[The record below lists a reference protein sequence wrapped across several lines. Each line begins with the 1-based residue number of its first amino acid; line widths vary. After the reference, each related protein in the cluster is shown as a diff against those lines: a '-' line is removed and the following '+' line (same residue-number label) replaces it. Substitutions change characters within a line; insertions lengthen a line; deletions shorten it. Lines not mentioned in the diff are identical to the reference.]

1 MKHFNLTIF
10 IALFFLA
17 LTSIVPASAQ
27 ELPFQGGESLSY
39 KIHYK
44 WGVINADIAKL
55 EFNLKEENYKGTPCF
70 RLVTKGA
77 TSNLA
82 ASIVKVQYYYD
93 CRFSKDGLIPLAFY
107 REQTE
112 GSYWA
117 KNNYT
122 WNATGKSLHAVV
134 DKSTRPHR
142 DTTFNS
148 KDMIYDVIS
157 ALYAVRAA
165 DLDAVKEGKT
175 LHLVTA
181 LDCNLND
188 LRVSYVKT
196 ENKKV
201 PDLGVVEADKYV
213 LYFRTRKGGERRDKE
228 SSVAISNK
236 GDGNLDP
243 IYLWITPDESR
254 TVVSFSASIAVG
266 SVVGRLVDSRGTK
279 RDIVTIK

>member
-1 MKHFNLTIF
+1 MRHSNLTLIF
-10 IALFFLA
+10 ALVFAA
-17 LTSIVPASAQ
+17 LTTIGASAQ
-27 ELPFQGGESLSY
+27 ELPFQGGENLTY
-39 KIHYK
+39 KLHYK

-55 EFNLKEENYKGTPCF
+55 EFNIKEENYQDTPCF

-82 ASIVKVQYYYD
+82 ASIVKVKYYYD
-93 CRFSKDGLIPLAFY
+93 SRFSRDGLVPLAFY

-112 GSYWA
+112 GDYWA

-122 WNATGKSLHAVV
+122 WNNSGKKLHAVV

-142 DTTFNS
+142 DTTFTD
-148 KDMIYDVIS
+148 KDIIYDVIS

-165 DLDAVKEGKT
+165 DLDAVKAGKK

-181 LDCNLND
+181 LDCNVND
-188 LRVSYVKT
+188 LSVSYVKT

-201 PDLGVVEADKYV
+201 PDLGTVVADKYA
-213 LYFRTRKGGERRDKE
+213 LYFRTRKGNERRDKE
-228 SSVAISNK
+228 SSVAISTK
-236 GDGNLDP
+236 EDGNLTP

-254 TVVSFSASIAVG
+254 MVVSFSAAIAVG

>member
-1 MKHFNLTIF
+1 MRHSRLTLI
-10 IALFFLA
+10 IALFFAA
-17 LTSIVPASAQ
+17 LTSIGASAQ
-27 ELPFQGGESLSY
+27 ELPFQGGENLSY
-39 KIHYK
+39 KLHYK

-55 EFNLKEENYKGTPCF
+55 EFNIKEENYQGTPCF
-70 RLVTKGA
+70 RIVTKGA

-82 ASIVKVQYYYD
+82 ASIVKVKYYYD
-93 CRFSKDGLIPLAFY
+93 SRFSRDGLVPLHFY

-112 GSYWA
+112 GDYWA

-122 WNATGKSLHAVV
+122 WDDSGKNLRAVV

-142 DTTFNS
+142 DTTFTS
-148 KDMIYDVIS
+148 KDIIYDVIS
-157 ALYAVRAA
+157 ALYAVRAS
-165 DLDAVKEGKT
+165 DLDAVKAGKT

-181 LDCNLND
+181 LDCNVND
-188 LRVSYVKT
+188 LSVSYVKT

-201 PDLGVVEADKYV
+201 PDLGTVVADKYA
-213 LYFRTRKGGERRDKE
+213 LYFRTRKGNERRDKE
-228 SSVAISNK
+228 SSVAISTK
-236 GDGNLDP
+236 EDGNLTP

-254 TVVSFSASIAVG
+254 TIVSFSAAIAVG

>member
-1 MKHFNLTIF
+1 MRHFNLTFIF
-10 IALFFLA
+10 ALVLAA
-17 LTSIVPASAQ
+17 LTSIEVSAQ
-27 ELPFQGGESLSY
+27 ALPFQGGENLTY
-39 KIHYK
+39 KLHYK

-55 EFNLKEENYKGTPCF
+55 EFNIKEENYQGTPCF

-93 CRFSKDGLIPLAFY
+93 SRFSRDGLVPLSFY

-112 GSYWA
+112 GDYWA

-122 WNATGKSLHAVV
+122 WDKSGKKLRAVV

-142 DTTFNS
+142 DTTFTS
-148 KDMIYDVIS
+148 KDIIYDVIS

-165 DLDAVKEGKT
+165 DLDAVKAGKT

-181 LDCNLND
+181 LDCNVND

-201 PDLGVVEADKYV
+201 PDLGTVEADKYA
-213 LYFRTRKGGERRDKE
+213 LYFRTRKGNERRDKE
-228 SSVAISNK
+228 SSVAISTK
-236 GDGNLDP
+236 EDGNLTP

-254 TVVSFSASIAVG
+254 TVVGFSAAIAVG